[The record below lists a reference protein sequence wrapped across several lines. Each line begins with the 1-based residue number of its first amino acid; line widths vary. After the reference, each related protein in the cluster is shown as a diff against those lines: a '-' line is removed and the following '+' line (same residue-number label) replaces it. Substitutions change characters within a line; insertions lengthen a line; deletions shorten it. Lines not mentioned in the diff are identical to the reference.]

1 MMEVSTRQEG
11 AATIVSIAGSLDA
24 LTAPQLA
31 QVFTQQVADNHFHL
45 VGDLSALE
53 YTSSAGLRVL
63 LQASKES
70 RQHGGDLRLAAV
82 QPHVMQVLDL
92 SGFTSILK
100 FYPDV
105 ASAVASL
112 NR

>member
-1 MMEVSTRQEG
+1 MIDLRTRQDG
-11 AATIVSIAGSLDA
+11 AAIVVSIIGSLDA

-31 QVFTQQVADNHFHL
+31 QVFRQQFAENHYHL
-45 VGDLSALE
+45 VGDLSELE

-63 LQASKES
+63 LSASKES

-82 QPHVMQVLDL
+82 RPKVMNVLDL

-100 FYPDV
+100 FFPDV
-105 ASAVASL
+105 ASAVASI
-112 NR
+112 NV

>member
-1 MMEVSTRQEG
+1 MDVITRQED
-11 AATIVSIAGSLDA
+11 AATIVSISGSLDA

-31 QVFTQQVADNHFHL
+31 QVFSQEFAENRFHL
-45 VGDLSALE
+45 IGDLSALE

-63 LQASKES
+63 LSASKEC

-82 QPHVMQVLDL
+82 QPNVMKVLDL

-100 FYPDV
+100 FFPDV
-105 ASAVASL
+105 ASAVASIPH
-112 NR
+112 